1 MANEFATALKPKGTP
16 SGRGRPR
23 RETRHIG
30 GHFPPETAKQ
40 LRLIAAEEDTTSQA
54 LLEEAL
60 DLLFQSRGKRSIG

>member
-1 MANEFATALKPKGTP
+1 MADKFATAVNPKGTR

-30 GHFPPETAKQ
+30 GHFPPETVKQ
-40 LRLIAAEEDTTSQA
+40 LRLIAVEEDTTSQA

-60 DLLFQSRGKRSIG
+60 ELLFQSRGKRSIG